1 MIAAKMKRGM
11 ICLQEKLAVILLVI
25 KINMFKDN
33 AVNIVIKCVF
43 KSDFFLRTFK
53 FEVKLTFL
61 GQKEQMK
68 FAVHEEHLS
77 FNYLNN
83 SHNFV

>member
-1 MIAAKMKRGM
+1 M
-11 ICLQEKLAVILLVI
+11 L
-25 KINMFKDN
+25 KDN

-77 FNYLNN
+77 FNLLK
-83 SHNFV
+83 